1 MKTKFNYLLLTLAA
15 TFTVLFANART
26 TDLNIDIK
34 SGDSQTVNVD
44 YGNDAKVLLLNVTD
58 QSGNTLYTYQHPEKA
73 QSFDFS
79 KVPDGNYYI
88 NVEND
93 KTISTTLVS
102 KKDNAIQINKD
113 YRFVLK
119 PVFQQKDKKL
129 TVYYVN
135 SNRTPVEVDIYDA
148 NHNAVYSY
156 TTDDALLQKQFDFS
170 KSAYGVYTVNVS
182 TTDNDRNYSVDVDNR
197 N

>member
-1 MKTKFNYLLLTLAA
+1 MKTKFNYLFLTLAA

-26 TDLNIDIK
+26 TNPDINLE
-34 SGDSQTVNVD
+34 GGASQTVKID
-44 YGNDAKVLLLNVTD
+44 YGTDAKVVSLNVTD
-58 QSGNTLYTYQHPEKA
+58 QNGNTLYAYQHPEKA

-79 KVPDGNYYI
+79 KVPDGSYYI

-93 KTISTTLVS
+93 NTISTTLVS
-102 KKDNAIQINKD
+102 KKDNAIRINKD

-119 PVFQQKDKKL
+119 PVFRQKDKKL
-129 TVYYVN
+129 NVYYVN

-148 NHNAVYSY
+148 NHEVVYSY
-156 TTDDALLQKQFDFS
+156 TSDDALVQKQFDFS

-182 TTDNDRNYSVDVDNR
+182 TTDSDRNYSVDVDNR

>member
-1 MKTKFNYLLLTLAA
+1 MKTKLNYLFLTLAA
-15 TFTVLFANART
+15 SFTVLLANAKT
-26 TDLNIDIK
+26 TVLDINLE
-34 SGDSQTVNVD
+34 GGASQTVKID
-44 YGNDAKVLLLNVTD
+44 YGTDAKVLSLDVTD
-58 QSGNTLYTYQHPEKA
+58 QNGNTLYTYQHPEKT

-102 KKDNAIQINKD
+102 KKDNAIRINKD
-113 YRFVLK
+113 YRFIMK

-129 TVYYVN
+129 DLYYVN

-148 NHNAVYSY
+148 NHNVVYSY
-156 TTDDALLQKQFDFS
+156 TSDDALVQKQFDFS
-170 KSAYGVYTVNVS
+170 QSAYGVYTVNVS
-182 TTDNDRNYSVDVDNR
+182 TTDSDRNYSVDVDNR